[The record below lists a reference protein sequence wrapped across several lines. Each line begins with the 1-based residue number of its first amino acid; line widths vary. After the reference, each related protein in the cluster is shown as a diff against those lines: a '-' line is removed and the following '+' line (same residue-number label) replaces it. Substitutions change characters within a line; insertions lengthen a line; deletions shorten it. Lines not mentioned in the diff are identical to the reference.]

1 MSKRSELRDHG
12 LAVAVLDRDD
22 NRSASPA
29 TGRLVAPLPLSFTLD
44 AEHEAHQPPEASG
57 LRRDDVRLLVSP
69 GLAAP
74 IHTTFTSLPDHL
86 QPGDLVVVNNS
97 ATIAAALDV
106 VIGGHRAA
114 VLHVSN
120 QLPGDLWMVEPR
132 RRIANGSTERL
143 SLDDE
148 PASVLLPSGQPVL
161 HLLHRAPGSQRIW
174 VAVTADGVDLIAT
187 LAAAGRPIRYP
198 YVPRDW
204 PLDSY
209 QSVFATEPGSA
220 EMPSA
225 ARPFTTAIVTRLVS
239 NGVAVAP
246 ITLHTGVSSLEAGER
261 PYTER
266 FRVPAAT
273 AALANATHRDGGHVI
288 AIGTTAVRALE
299 TVTDP
304 RGVVHPGEGWTDLV
318 VEPPTSGHRP
328 DPGRGVRA
336 VDGLL
341 TGWHEPEATHLAML
355 EALAGRELL
364 ILAYESAF
372 TAGYRW
378 HEFGDSHLILPYAD
392 P

>member
-1 MSKRSELRDHG
+1 MNAVEL
-12 LAVAVLDRDD
+12 LDRST

-29 TGRLVAPLPLSFTLD
+29 SPPADPPGRLAEPLPLSFTLD
-44 AEHEAHQPPEASG
+44 SEHQAHRPAEASG

-74 IHTTFTSLPDHL
+74 IHTTFASLPDYL
-86 QPGDLVVVNNS
+86 RPGDLVVVNTS

-106 VIGGHRAA
+106 VIGGRGDA

-132 RRIANGSTERL
+132 RKIANGSTERL

-148 PASVLLPSGQPVL
+148 PASVLLPSGQPLL
-161 HLLHRAPGSQRIW
+161 HLLRRAPGSQRIW
-174 VAVTADGVDLIAT
+174 LAVTAGGVDLAAT
-187 LAAAGRPIRYP
+187 MAAVGRPIRYQ

-209 QSVFATEPGSA
+209 QTVFATEPGSA

-225 ARPFTTAIVTRLVS
+225 ARPFTTTIVTRLVS
-239 NGVAVAP
+239 KGVAVAP

-266 FRVPAAT
+266 YRVPAAT
-273 AALANATHRDGGHVI
+273 AALANATHRGGGHVI

-304 RGVVHPGEGWTDLV
+304 GGTVHPGEGWTDVV
-318 VEPPTSGHRP
+318 VEPA
-328 DPGRGVRA
+328 RGVHA

-355 EALAGRELL
+355 EAVAGRELL
-364 ILAYESAF
+364 TVAYESAF
-372 TAGYRW
+372 AAGYRW
-378 HEFGDSHLILPYAD
+378 HEFGDSHLILPYAG

>member
-1 MSKRSELRDHG
+1 MSK
-12 LAVAVLDRDD
+12 
-22 NRSASPA
+22 
-29 TGRLVAPLPLSFTLD
+29 
-44 AEHEAHQPPEASG
+44 
-57 LRRDDVRLLVSP
+57 

-74 IHTTFTSLPDHL
+74 VHTTFAALPDYF

-97 ATIAAALDV
+97 ATVAAALDV
-106 VIGGHRAA
+106 EIGGGGAA
-114 VLHVSN
+114 VLHVSS

-132 RRIANGSTERL
+132 RRTVNGSTERL
-143 SLDDE
+143 RLDDG
-148 PASVLLPSGQPVL
+148 PVSVFLPSGQP
-161 HLLHRAPGSQRIW
+161 LLDLLRRAPGSQRIW
-174 VAVTADGVDLIAT
+174 IAVTADGVDLVDT
-187 LAAAGRPIRYP
+187 MAAVGRPIRYQ

-225 ARPFTTAIVTRLVS
+225 ARPFTTTIVTRLVS
-239 NGVAVAP
+239 KGVAVAP

-273 AALANATHRDGGHVI
+273 AALANATHRDGGHVV

-299 TVTDP
+299 TATDA
-304 RGVVHPGEGWTDLV
+304 RGVVHAGEGWTDLV
-318 VEPPTSGHRP
+318 VEPRGAGHDN

-355 EALAGRELL
+355 EAVAGRELL
-364 ILAYESAF
+364 IVAYESAF
-372 TAGYRW
+372 AAGYRW
-378 HEFGDSHLILPYAD
+378 HEFGDSHLILPYAG